1 MSLKYIFPLCYLAF
15 AVGCVK
21 TDYNLSLDTDN
32 LKINR
37 VMDQVYIH
45 ESYLE
50 TDDFGKVSCNG
61 LIYVNRGEAI
71 IFDTPPDVQYSNIL
85 ISWLSDSFR
94 INIKA
99 IIPTHSHSDCLGGL
113 AAFHQ
118 QKIPS
123 ISNQLT
129 ILLAS
134 KGNLEVPQKSFI
146 NDTILEVGDKQV
158 IVSYPGEG
166 HTVDN
171 VVGYIPSE
179 EVLFG
184 GCLVKSLGAGK
195 GFTGDA
201 NTVQWPNT
209 IRNIKVKYPKLKTVI
224 PGHGDFGDQCLLDYT
239 IQLFED

>member
-1 MSLKYIFPLCYLAF
+1 MCMSLKYIFPLCYLAF

-146 NDTILEVGDKQV
+146 NE
-158 IVSYPGEG
+158 
-166 HTVDN
+166 H
-171 VVGYIPSE
+171 
-179 EVLFG
+179 
-184 GCLVKSLGAGK
+184 
-195 GFTGDA
+195 
-201 NTVQWPNT
+201 
-209 IRNIKVKYPKLKTVI
+209 
-224 PGHGDFGDQCLLDYT
+224 
-239 IQLFED
+239 